1 MQASDDLTLR
11 AFFNALAQLEPPLDG
26 QIQHELNQIAPT
38 LQQDEAT
45 AAKNLRLIAE
55 KYHPLHELYRHAR
68 KEFQKTHHVQPRNK
82 SVTSLENFAKQES
95 GYYNL
100 AVEKEPSID
109 GNHSE
114 NVSFNLV
121 QSLHKALSAP
131 QLSEAIDIAKHFSR
145 LSNVY
150 TFAIEVFE
158 NAETAWK
165 WLQQANR
172 ALDGAVPIQLLETES
187 GTEQVTAVLNRIEYG
202 GYS

>member
-45 AAKNLRLIAE
+45 AAKNLRRIAQ
-55 KYHPLHELYRHAR
+55 KYHSLHELYGIAR
-68 KEFQKTHHVQPRNK
+68 KELQKIHHVQPRNK
-82 SVTSLENFAKQES
+82 SATLLEIVAKQES

-100 AVEKEPSID
+100 ATEKESAID
-109 GNHSE
+109 DNHAE
-114 NVSFNLV
+114 NVSLDLV

-145 LSNVY
+145 LSAIY

-158 NAETAWK
+158 NTETAWK
-165 WLQQANR
+165 WLQQSNR
-172 ALDGAVPIQLLETES
+172 ALGGAVPIQLLETDS